1 MVAIFVVGDG
11 VGIPLAVANGKFG
24 QDSSL
29 LLAFAAFMVVGA
41 IIVAH
46 RPGNAVGWIFS
57 AIGLLTAIGVL
68 ATEYAAYA
76 ARTRPGSL
84 PGVVLATWYT
94 SWWWYPT
101 LVLVL
106 VFTPLVFPTGRLL
119 STRWR
124 PVAVAAGIGTA
135 AIITLS
141 ALQPTLQNEDRPVR
155 NPVGLSGTPDPEEGV
170 VGAVL
175 LGLLLACVAAAA
187 TSVVLRFR
195 RSQGV
200 ERQQLKWFTYAATLM
215 ALFMLLSDYLFPQSS
230 VVDALYGF
238 VVALVPVAAGV
249 AVLRYRLYD
258 IDRLINRTLVYGLLT
273 RCSGPA
279 TPLRCWCSDSCSA
292 GWAATRRPWRWPAP
306 PWRWR
311 RCSSRP
317 GAAPRQWWTGASTG
331 ASMTRPRPSRR
342 SPPACA
348 TRSTGT
354 PYRPSSWRWWSR
366 PWSRPGSRCG
376 SDRPPTACRVP
387 LAVRHG
393 LLPGQAE
400 STRSQLLSDRHE
412 QPADAWRGLE
422 DALSSP
428 ARSGRRQLT

>member
-1 MVAIFVVGDG
+1 MRGRWTWVVWSMLAFFVAGYG
-11 VGIPLAVANGKFG
+11 VGVPLSVANGKFE

-41 IIVAH
+41 VIVAH

-76 ARTRPGSL
+76 SRTRPGSP
-84 PGVVLATWYT
+84 PGVVLAAWYS

-124 PVAVAAGIGTA
+124 PVAVAAGVGTA
-135 AIITLS
+135 VIITLS
-141 ALQPTLQNEDRPVR
+141 ALQPTLQNEDDPVR
-155 NPVGLSGTPDPEEGV
+155 NPIGLAGIPDPEEGTL
-170 VGAVL
+170 GAVL
-175 LGLLLACVAAAA
+175 FGLLVVCAAAA
-187 TSVVLRFR
+187 AISVVLRFR

-215 ALFMLLSDYLFPQSS
+215 VLFMLLSDFLLPQSG

-273 RCSGPA
+273 ALLGLVYAGVVLILGQVFGGVTEDP
-279 TPLRCWCSDSCSA
+279 P
-292 GWAATRRPWRWPAP
+292 GWAVAGAT
-306 PWRWR
+306 
-311 RCSSRP
+311 
-317 GAAPRQWWTGASTG
+317 
-331 ASMTRPRPSRR
+331 
-342 SPPACA
+342 
-348 TRSTGT
+348 
-354 PYRPSSWRWWSR
+354 
-366 PWSRPGSRCG
+366 
-376 SDRPPTACRVP
+376 
-387 LAVRHG
+387 LAVAALFQPARRRIQAVVDRRFNRRKYDAAKTIQAFSTRLRDEIDLDTLSIE
-393 LLPGQAE
+393 LLAVVDQTME
-400 STRSQLLSDRHE
+400 STRVSLWLRPSTH
-412 QPADAWRGLE
+412 G
-422 DALSSP
+422 SSGTAQSEAGP
-428 ARSGRRQLT
+428 THWAY